1 MITRILA
8 IVALAFTLVACSA
21 SNKGQLEM
29 TEDGQ
34 VITKVYSNN
43 SLLASRI
50 SVPELKQA
58 YRGDLMYVQ
67 ATLEND
73 WKFKLDFQYK
83 LKWFNADGFEI
94 NPEGQPWQQVVMAG
108 RSQNN
113 VQGIAPNPTP
123 TRFEIWVQE

>member
-113 VQGIAPNPTP
+113 VQGIAPNPTA

>member
-8 IVALAFTLVACSA
+8 VLALAFTLVACSA

-113 VQGIAPNPTP
+113 VQGIAPNPTA